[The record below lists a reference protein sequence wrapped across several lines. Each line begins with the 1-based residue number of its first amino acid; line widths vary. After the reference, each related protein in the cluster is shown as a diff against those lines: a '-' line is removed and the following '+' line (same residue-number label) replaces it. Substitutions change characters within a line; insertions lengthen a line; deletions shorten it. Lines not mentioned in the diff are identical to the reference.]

1 MNNNVLKHFL
11 ITFILHV
18 KRFIP
23 TKLYLSIRYKL
34 AFGKPIN
41 WNNPKGF
48 NEKLNWM
55 KLYYRNPLFTMMA
68 DKYWVKSYVERL
80 IGAKYV
86 VPCYGCW
93 RNLDDIDFDRLPDRV
108 YLKSNHDSGS
118 GVLVDRGKGIDYNTL
133 RRLFNHNTLAE
144 RKYYW
149 KSREWVYKH
158 IEPLIFAEEYLD
170 EGAGHELQDYK
181 FFVFNGKPVYMYVTN
196 KGKIIRE
203 NFYDMDFHPVD
214 INHGYERAVPEFD
227 IPGNF
232 EKMKELA
239 ALLSQDLPFIR
250 IDFFNV
256 NGHLYFSEFT
266 FYDWGG
272 MKPFYGDWERKLGD
286 LIQLPESG
294 VK

>member
-1 MNNNVLKHFL
+1 MENNLLKKCLTAFVLHM
-11 ITFILHV
+11 
-18 KRFIP
+18 KRFVP
-23 TKLYLSIRYKL
+23 TKLYLSTRYKL
-34 AFGKPIN
+34 AFGKSIN
-41 WNNPKGF
+41 WDNPKGF

-80 IGAKYV
+80 IGAEYV

-93 RNLDDIDFDRLPDRV
+93 RSLDDIDFDRLPDCV
-108 YLKSNHDSGS
+108 FLKSNNDSGTRI
-118 GVLVDRGKGIDYNTL
+118 LVDKSKGIDYKTL
-133 RRLFNHNTLAE
+133 RRLFGRTTLSE
-144 RKYYW
+144 GKYYW
-149 KSREWVYKH
+149 KSREWAYKH

-170 EGAGHELQDYK
+170 EGTGYELRDYK

-196 KGKIIRE
+196 KGKTIRE

-214 INHGYERAVPEFD
+214 INHGYERAVPEFE
-227 IPGNF
+227 IPENF

-239 ALLSQDLPFIR
+239 ARLSQGLPFIR

-272 MKPFYGDWERKLGD
+272 MKPFHGDWERKLGD
-286 LIQLPESG
+286 LIQLPESD